1 MKRSGMG
8 GFVGDVCALLG
19 VEGLRDAVKVKALL
33 TELLEKWV
41 TKTDSAMLLVAIKP
55 VYLPLLSV
63 RAVNSEVPW

>member
-1 MKRSGMG
+1 MKRSGVG

-19 VEGLRDAVKVKALL
+19 VEGLRDAVKVKALFRR
-33 TELLEKWV
+33 KWV